1 MAAMLT
7 DAGRVKEAEKTLDKA
22 RKLIAL
28 EKKPFFP
35 LLLNQGVLYL
45 NTDRYIQAAEAL
57 EKALKSA
64 GKNVA
69 NLAAAHFRI
78 GQLDEKKGE
87 YKVALAHFKTAFESD
102 RHFCAR
108 RLMAEDL
115 GAMGD
120 VYMQLNRPEPAAEA
134 FREAV
139 EIYAVSG
146 NRARVTSIMPKF
158 LNAA

>member
-1 MAAMLT
+1 M
-7 DAGRVKEAEKTLDKA
+7 
-22 RKLIAL
+22 
-28 EKKPFFP
+28 
-35 LLLNQGVLYL
+35 
-45 NTDRYIQAAEAL
+45 
-57 EKALKSA
+57 
-64 GKNVA
+64 
-69 NLAAAHFRI
+69 
-78 GQLDEKKGE
+78 
-87 YKVALAHFKTAFESD
+87 ALAHFKTAFESD